1 MTKSPL
7 SLKRRLLRLFLW
19 LAGIAAVFITYDALL
34 GWQTLYFSMARYTA
48 NREPE
53 VNIVPQPLMD
63 YAISDTTG
71 TTVSYYGN
79 SFEAPWKGMAVVPGK
94 GPAKLKSPANIT
106 NLKFDSGQVL
116 MIWAPTGKNGLLQE
130 IANDKS
136 TMGSPQMR
144 ALFAADIKDG
154 PYQEESALLNA
165 TSDQVKFFD
174 PPWVSAR
181 RFFLLFF
188 KAIAE
193 NPEIKTG
200 IYAFHTPVVRGFQRG
215 NPAYSARVRLAFFD
229 SNGNSLGEVC
239 LWYDKQTSFRGTQA
253 DLNRIIQT
261 FHPLAASAPAP
272 ADAANELH
280 PPAH

>member
-1 MTKSPL
+1 MAKPQL

-19 LAGIAAVFITYDALL
+19 LGGIALAFFAYGALF
-34 GWQTLYFSMARYTA
+34 GYQTDFYLMARYTA
-48 NREPE
+48 HQEPDAN
-53 VNIVPQPLMD
+53 VLPQPLMD
-63 YAISDTTG
+63 YTISDTTG

-79 SFEAPWKGMAVVPGK
+79 SFEAPWKGMAVVPWK

-116 MIWAPTGKNGLLQE
+116 MIWAPTGARGFLQDAAE
-130 IANDKS
+130 DK
-136 TMGSPQMR
+136 TTGSPQMR

-174 PPWVSAR
+174 PPSVSAR

-215 NPAYSARVRLAFFD
+215 NPAYSARIRLAFFD
-229 SNGNSLGEVC
+229 SNGNSLGELC
-239 LWYDKQTSFRGTQA
+239 LWYDKQTSYRGTQA

-261 FHPLAASAPAP
+261 FHPLAASAPAS
-272 ADAANELH
+272 ASAANQLH
-280 PPAH
+280 PSAR